1 MIQKHIL
8 TAMSPL
14 KISFLYLLIS
24 FQFPAFSQNDIKL
37 ASPDQNII
45 FQFRTSN
52 NIPEYQ
58 VIYKGKIL
66 INYSSLT
73 LSFLNDTTFGSKFKA
88 GKPVYKDGE
97 DNYTLVVGKNKNV
110 HDYYKEVRIPLQ
122 EDGNKGRLINI
133 IIRAFNDG
141 LAFRYEFP
149 EHDNWKSY
157 TLTDENTTFNLAG
170 NPSITALFLPNF
182 TTSHE
187 GRYTTLPFSLIKNDT
202 LMDMPVLLQFPDHVY
217 MAITEA
223 ELVDYAGM
231 YLVKQNGILIS
242 QLSPLPEQ
250 NLIKV
255 KADLPHQTPWRVLFI
270 SDKVGTLIESN
281 ILTSLNEPCK
291 IKDVSWI
298 EPGKTDFHW
307 WNGDI
312 SPGHDF
318 RPWN

>member
-1 MIQKHIL
+1 MIPI
-8 TAMSPL
+8 

-45 FQFRTSN
+45 FLFKTSN

-73 LSFLNDTTFGSKFKA
+73 LSFLNDATFGSKFKV

-110 HDYYKEVRIPLQ
+110 HDYYKEVRIPLK
-122 EDGNKGRLINI
+122 EDGNKNRLVNLLV
-133 IIRAFNDG
+133 RAFNDG

-149 EHDNWKSY
+149 EQGNWKSY

-170 NPSITALFLPNF
+170 NPSITALLLPNF

-187 GRYTTLPFSLIKNDT
+187 GRYTTLHSI
-202 LMDMPVLLQFPDHVY
+202 
-217 MAITEA
+217 
-223 ELVDYAGM
+223 
-231 YLVKQNGILIS
+231 
-242 QLSPLPEQ
+242 
-250 NLIKV
+250 
-255 KADLPHQTPWRVLFI
+255 R
-270 SDKVGTLIESN
+270 
-281 ILTSLNEPCK
+281 
-291 IKDVSWI
+291 
-298 EPGKTDFHW
+298 
-307 WNGDI
+307 
-312 SPGHDF
+312 
-318 RPWN
+318 